1 MEETDSQF
9 VVVGKITSAYGIKG
23 WVKVFSYTDPVS
35 NILQYTPWYL
45 PVSPQQEGWR
55 CCEVLNGRPHG
66 KHVVA
71 QLAGIDDRNQ
81 AELLRG
87 MDIAVPRDQ
96 LPEPAEGEYY
106 WLDLKGLRVV
116 NTHGVELG
124 VVEDMMETG
133 ANDVLVVKGDRQRLI
148 PYVMDEIVKDV
159 DLAGGVLIVDWE
171 PDY

>member
-9 VVVGKITSAYGIKG
+9 VVVGKITSAYGVKG

-45 PVSPQQEGWR
+45 PDSPKHNGWR
-55 CCEVLNGRPHG
+55 RCELVNGRLHG
-66 KHVVA
+66 KQLVA
-71 QLAGIDDRNQ
+71 QLEGVNDRNQ

-87 MDIAVPRDQ
+87 TDIAVPRSQ
-96 LPEPAEGEYY
+96 LPEPEEGEYY

-124 VVEDMMETG
+124 VVDDMMETG

-159 DLAGGVLIVDWE
+159 NLAGGVLTVDWE